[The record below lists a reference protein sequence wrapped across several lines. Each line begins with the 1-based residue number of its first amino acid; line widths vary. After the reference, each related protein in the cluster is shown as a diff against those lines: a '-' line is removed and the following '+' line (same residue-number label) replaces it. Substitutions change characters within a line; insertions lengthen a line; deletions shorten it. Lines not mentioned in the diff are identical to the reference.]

1 MLSRF
6 LIASPTLLFL
16 AFNLLVL
23 LLEPCSSRRD
33 GFCGL
38 GVGAVDGMYT
48 EGRLRDAIFAGVVS
62 RLYKIKYPLLWPLMT
77 LGSRDQFK

>member
-16 AFNLLVL
+16 ALNLLVL
-23 LLEPCSSRRD
+23 LLVPCSSRRA

-38 GVGAVDGMYT
+38 GVGAVDGIYT
-48 EGRLRDAIFAGVVS
+48 EGRRRDAIFAVMGELKVHYCCFS
-62 RLYKIKYPLLWPLMT
+62 CC
-77 LGSRDQFK
+77 